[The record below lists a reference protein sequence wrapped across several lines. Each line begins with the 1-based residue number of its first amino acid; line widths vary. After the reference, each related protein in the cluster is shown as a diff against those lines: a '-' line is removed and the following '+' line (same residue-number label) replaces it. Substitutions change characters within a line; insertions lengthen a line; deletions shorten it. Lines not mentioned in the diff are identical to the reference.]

1 MHSLII
7 VSVFKQ
13 FPVVLFVKYF
23 IHPIASEKRSY
34 ARPHLH
40 DGDVICDTPDNVTSK
55 KHSIQFTATLAV
67 TRAIKNFSYEGLW
80 QELELESQ
88 FLQNC

>member
-1 MHSLII
+1 M
-7 VSVFKQ
+7 
-13 FPVVLFVKYF
+13 KYF

-55 KHSIQFTATLAV
+55 KRSIQFTATLAV

-80 QELELESQ
+80 QELGLESR